1 MAIASQQQL
10 SVNRFADEATDECS
24 IGDAAPA
31 RVTNLAAL
39 LDQFTQNVTQPD
51 AHTVGDFAATVSA
64 LHGEF
69 AMLAHHFGAIAWEP
83 EVIDFNDI
91 FPSGADAGLDTAG
104 VAADEELEHVCRELS
119 R

>member
-10 SVNRFADEATDECS
+10 SVNRFADEATDECRV
-24 IGDAAPA
+24 ARAPPA
-31 RVTNLAAL
+31 RDTNLAAL

-51 AHTVGDFAATVSA
+51 AYTVGDFAATVGA
-64 LHGEF
+64 LHGEL
-69 AMLAHHFGAIAWEP
+69 AMLAHHFGASAWEP

-91 FPSGADAGLDTAG
+91 FPGGADASLDMAG
-104 VAADEELEHVCRELS
+104 VTADEELEHVCRELS